1 MVAGKIAFVTGAGS
15 GIGRKVCHILA
26 KQGASVIATDINL
39 KNAEETI
46 RSLNDSRHL
55 ALNVEVLNEQ
65 SIKEAFKNVINKY
78 STPPTIIVNSAGITS
93 DQFILKLTNE
103 DFDKVLNVN
112 LKGTFFIIQTAVKEM
127 INANV
132 NKGGSIVNISS
143 IIGKIGNMG
152 QANYAASKAGVIA
165 LTKTASLEFGQFGIR
180 VNTVLPGFIETPM
193 TKTIPENIKQLFIKR
208 IPLHRMGKP
217 EEVAEVISFLASS
230 KSSYINGASIDVTG
244 GLY

>member
-26 KQGASVIATDINL
+26 KQGASVIATDLNL

-46 RSLNDSRHL
+46 RSLNDTRHL

-65 SIKEAFKNVINKY
+65 SIKEAFKNAINKY

-193 TKTIPENIKQLFIKR
+193 TKTVPDNIKQLFIKR

-217 EEVAEVISFLASS
+217 EEVAEVITFLASS